1 MYAFGVAR
9 HCGSGRYLAAL
20 SAYSLGERRRANN
33 YFKSLLLVIARYW
46 IERNEPGR
54 MEVHPSH
61 LFEVP
66 LHDKVLDIR
75 TAHHE
80 PLALLKVDR
89 PKLSLYDTTIA
100 HARMDIARRVRD
112 RRRDVELRREV
123 SAEIHDRCI
132 ILAQVPVC
140 EQQRAP
146 ERPIHVLEEV

>member
-9 HCGSGRYLAAL
+9 HCGRYLAAL

-33 YFKSLLLVIARYW
+33 YFKSLLLVIARYG

-54 MEVHPSH
+54 MEAHPSH

-89 PKLSLYDTTIA
+89 PELGLYDTTIA
-100 HARMDIARRVRD
+100 RDAHERMDIAWRVRD

-123 SAEIHDRCI
+123 SAEIHDGRI
-132 ILAQVPVC
+132 ILAQ
-140 EQQRAP
+140 E
-146 ERPIHVLEEV
+146 